1 MGSKN
6 KKRLILENLLNFK
19 TKSKKLIALRTK
31 STTKSIKISMINKQI
46 NFGVTL
52 LKNFKS

>member
-6 KKRLILENLLNFK
+6 KRRLISENLLNFK

-31 STTKSIKISMINKQI
+31 PTKSVKILMINKQI
-46 NFGVTL
+46 SFGVIL